1 MRNARVFISC
11 GQRTEKEIKIG
22 KAVQDYFSKSRKD
35 YFSKSRK
42 FETYF
47 AERVHSSD
55 GLTENIFKYLRES
68 EYFVFIDFKR
78 EKINEKY
85 TYTWKIPFI
94 DHKKE
99 LRGSLF
105 ANQELAIATFLKLQG
120 ICFCEKGIKR
130 EGIMDY
136 QIYNAFP
143 FKDGTEII
151 KILEKETEKW
161 DINSVNELKIIYNP
175 ESTTRSIPITN
186 DPRKPPSDWY
196 HLEIKNRNKSKHAIS
211 CFGYATRITDLNKNK
226 EYDIPTNELMWSGI
240 RDIRVNILGNT
251 KRDLDAFYIIH
262 GENKIHFHQRPL
274 GTTNPKYC
282 LPDLQKG
289 KYLIEY
295 TIISS
300 NFEKVSQNYILE
312 FGGSE
317 KGIIFRKAD

>member
-11 GQRTEKEIKIG
+11 GQRTKKEIQIG
-22 KAVQDYFSKSRKD
+22 KAVQD

-55 GLTENIFKYLRES
+55 GLTENIFKFLRQS
-68 EYFVFIDFKR
+68 EYFVFIDFER
-78 EKINEKY
+78 EKINR
-85 TYTWKIPFI
+85 
-94 DHKKE
+94 KKF
-99 LRGSLF
+99 RGSLF

-120 ICFCEKGIKR
+120 ICFREKEIKR
-130 EGIMDY
+130 EGILDY

-143 FKDGTEII
+143 FEDGTEII
-151 KILEKETEKW
+151 QILEKETAKW
-161 DINSVNELKIIYNP
+161 DKYSVNELKISYHP
-175 ESTTRSIPITN
+175 EDTSRNITLTN
-186 DPRKPPSDWY
+186 HPQKPMSDWY
-196 HLEIKNRNKSKHAIS
+196 HLDIKNRNKIKHAIS
-211 CFGYATRITDLNKNK
+211 CFGYVTRIKDLNKNE
-226 EYDIPTNELMWSGI
+226 EYKIPTNELIWSGI
-240 RDIRVNILGNT
+240 SDIKVNILGDT
-251 KRDLDAFYIIH
+251 RRDLDAFWIIH
-262 GENKIHFHQRPL
+262 GENKIRFHQRPL

-282 LPDLQKG
+282 LPDLPKG

-300 NFEKVSQNYILE
+300 NFEKVSQKYILE